1 VRRRIRLPLLAAALL
16 LGVAAL
22 LLSVADGPRPAAAR
36 ADPSFPRWLREEETR
51 RLVARRTLPAPVSY
65 APAPVVS
72 LDEVVPQQ
80 LRDPFLIALPRDPGK
95 ALVVL
100 EANALRHSR
109 LGELFVE
116 CVVRKE
122 GRDPFEEARREAG
135 IDPLKDIDR
144 VAFTPDGIIL
154 FGFLDRARL
163 DSSSTRVTS
172 RGEHGR
178 IYSPAMGEPANFW
191 LGAWGGQ
198 IIVVGKPELV
208 ESTLDRLDGRT
219 PGGRVLIPEYL
230 TYGEAY
236 GVLPGAALQP
246 LFRGEQ
252 AELGRRIAEAAP
264 QIELHADAMRDL
276 AVVARFSG
284 AAGPAASE
292 DLGTALGAALAV
304 GRVQAALSGNTSLA
318 ELLEHA
324 RVVRGMEGGFSLEL
338 ALPVEVVERWFSGCG
353 ARSPAEPGDDA
364 R

>member
-1 VRRRIRLPLLAAALL
+1 MVRRRLPVPLLAAALL

-22 LLSVADGPRPAAAR
+22 LLSVAEGPRPAQAR
-36 ADPSFPRWLREEETR
+36 ADPSFPRWLREEEAER
-51 RLVARRTLPAPVSY
+51 VHARRTLPASPR
-65 APAPVVS
+65 PAPEAARG
-72 LDEVVPQQ
+72 DDPAPR
-80 LRDPFLIALPRDPGK
+80 LRDPFLVALPRDPGK

-144 VAFTPDGIIL
+144 VAFTPDGILL

-163 DSSSTRVTS
+163 DAVSPRFTS
-172 RGEHGR
+172 RGKHGR
-178 IYSPAMGEPANFW
+178 IYTPDTEGAEDLT
-191 LGAWGGQ
+191 LGAWGGR
-198 IIVVGKPELV
+198 IIALGRPEFV
-208 ESTLDRLDGRT
+208 ESTLDRLDGST
-219 PGGRVLIPEYL
+219 TEDRVLIPEDL

-236 GVLPGAALQP
+236 GVIPGAALEP

-252 AELGRRIAEAAP
+252 AELGRRIARAASR
-264 QIELHADAMRDL
+264 IELHADAMRDL

-284 AAGPAASE
+284 EDAASTE
-292 DLGTALGAALAV
+292 DLGTALGGALAV
-304 GRVQAALSGNTSLA
+304 GRVQAAVAGNTSLA

-324 RVVRGMEGGFSLEL
+324 RVVRGAGGSFSLEL
-338 ALPVEVVERWFSGCG
+338 ALPIEVVERWFSGCAG
-353 ARSPAEPGDDA
+353 PRSPGP
-364 R
+364 

>member
-1 VRRRIRLPLLAAALL
+1 VRRRIRLPLLAAAVL

-36 ADPSFPRWLREEETR
+36 ADPSFPRWLRQEEAQ
-51 RLVARRTLPAPVSY
+51 RLVARRTLPVSAPLAPEPAVSPPEE
-65 APAPVVS
+65 PAPR
-72 LDEVVPQQ
+72 
-80 LRDPFLIALPRDPGK
+80 LRDPFLVALPRDPGR

-116 CVVRKE
+116 CLARKE

-163 DSSSTRVTS
+163 ESGSTRVTS

-178 IYSPAMGEPANFW
+178 IYSPATGESADFW
-191 LGAWGGQ
+191 LGAWRGQ
-198 IIVVGKPELV
+198 IIVAGKPEFV
-208 ESTLDRLDGRT
+208 ESTLDRLDEGAA
-219 PGGRVLIPEYL
+219 PDRVLIPELL

-236 GVLPGAALQP
+236 GVVPGAALQP

-252 AELGRRIAEAAP
+252 AELGRRIAQAASR
-264 QIELHADAMRDL
+264 IELHADAMRDV

-284 AAGPAASE
+284 PDAAASE

-318 ELLEHA
+318 DLLEHA

-353 ARSPAEPGDDA
+353 ARPPAEPGDDA